1 MESPNLV
8 PMVTSNFCQEPTP
21 PPPPPPP
28 PPRETRSSAG
38 QKRKGLSP
46 DSVKLHAEGV

>member
-8 PMVTSNFCQEPTP
+8 PTVTSNFCQEPTP
-21 PPPPPPP
+21 PPPPPP
-28 PPRETRSSAG
+28 RETRSSEG

>member
-21 PPPPPPP
+21 PPPPPP
-28 PPRETRSSAG
+28 RETRSSEG